1 MKVTIYFDI
10 IFFVNFVM
18 DCFVLLL
25 VNCILR
31 LHTKWWRIVL
41 GGIVGAISI
50 LFFVLNPF
58 MWNPVW
64 GTMLYIGISMGACLV
79 CFGYKRKQSVM
90 IWLLST
96 TVMILIGSGMNYIRD
111 LLGITTL
118 DMAKWILC
126 FGAAGIVIFCVG
138 SYVSKGM
145 SIHKQIYVVKLRHH
159 GRISLE
165 QLYLDTGNFLWDPL
179 LQKPVVLLS
188 EEVVRECF
196 TVEENRLLKEY
207 FEKGILNY
215 IRLHS
220 NEMQMK
226 SCFHEI
232 SYESVGNP
240 SGRLLCFLMDEME
253 LMDCKRILYKQP
265 VAIAPE
271 SLFRGKPYQ
280 GLLQPDCISL

>member
-18 DCFVLLL
+18 DGFVLLL
-25 VNCILR
+25 VNSILR

-41 GGIVGAISI
+41 GGMVGAVSI
-50 LFFVLNPF
+50 LFFVLNPL
-58 MWNPVW
+58 MWNPFW
-64 GTMLYIGISMGACLV
+64 GTMLYIGISMGACIV
-79 CFGYKRKQSVM
+79 CFGCKRKGSVM

-96 TVMILIGSGMNYIRD
+96 TVMILIGSGMNYIRY
-111 LLGITTL
+111 LLGITSFNL
-118 DMAKWILC
+118 AKWILC
-126 FGAAGIVIFCVG
+126 FSAVSVMVSGVG
-138 SYVSKGM
+138 KYVLTGLKTRK
-145 SIHKQIYVVKLRHH
+145 HIYVVKLRHNDK
-159 GRISLE
+159 ISLE
-165 QLYLDTGNFLWDPL
+165 HLYLDTGNFLWDPL
-179 LQKPVVLLS
+179 FQKPVVLIS
-188 EEVVRECF
+188 EKVVRECF
-196 TVEENRLLKEY
+196 TVEENRLLREY

-240 SGRLLCFLMDEME
+240 SGRLLCFLMDEVE

-265 VAIAPE
+265 VAVAPE
-271 SLFRGKPYQ
+271 SLFKGKPYQ